1 MNEISSYFIIH
12 RLNFRE
18 EESAFD
24 SERRRIKAKINYTPV
39 SELQNE
45 DEKEKR
51 RKYEREKKREQR
63 LKKKEAQKSNQD
75 VSSAYENLRQA
86 NIEELRLKFSQ
97 QNPGVKNPFQKN

>member
-1 MNEISSYFIIH
+1 M
-12 RLNFRE
+12 NFRK

-24 SERRRIKAKINYTPV
+24 LERRRIKAKVNYTPV

-63 LKKKEAQKSNQD
+63 RKKKDQKSKQD
-75 VSSAYENLRQA
+75 DSSAYEDLRQA
-86 NIEELRLKFSQ
+86 NIEELRLKFAQ
-97 QNPGVKNPFQKN
+97 QNPGIKNPIQKN

>member
-1 MNEISSYFIIH
+1 M
-12 RLNFRE
+12 NFRK

-24 SERRRIKAKINYTPV
+24 LERRRIKAKVNYTPV

-63 LKKKEAQKSNQD
+63 RKKKDQKSKQD
-75 VSSAYENLRQA
+75 DSSAYEDLRQA
-86 NIEELRLKFSQ
+86 NIEELRLKFAQ
-97 QNPGVKNPFQKN
+97 KHPGIKNPFPKN